1 MKNMKK
7 QDRHGVRT
15 PADLER
21 KYDLGGLGGSNI
33 DMTKIRL
40 EVADMLGDLTA
51 EMQSNFNKRIES
63 LETETDQKI
72 ADAVALYVKTSDFD
86 VYKASVDAILLSYEQ
101 TLSTILQDIATATNE
116 RASITQAV
124 DALSDEVEALSG
136 EVDDLKGS
144 SFDATSV
151 ESVEQT
157 TTSTEDG
164 GTNIL
169 TVTLSDGRSS
179 EFSVRNG
186 NKGSKGDIGDKGDK
200 GDRGEQGVQGER
212 GEQGEQGVQG
222 LKGDKGDKGDR
233 GESGVYV
240 GGGEMPAD
248 CNVQIDVTA
257 DPSNH
262 PSCIL
267 LPVGTDLD
275 TVTGLN
281 RYVSETVS
289 GDNYAHCPTTSGTFH
304 LLVESCGNEGQ
315 LLQRLTY
322 SNKTKGKTWERVLYG
337 GTWGEW
343 VRVNDYGGTL
353 LWEGVWY
360 MNASHTVN
368 LSEAVSKQKNGIV
381 LVFSE
386 YSGGELNTAFQTFFI
401 PKMQVSMFPSG
412 ARYSFLLTTSKF
424 GYVGTKDLTI
434 TDTQIVGSADNNTT
448 GTGTAGI
455 TFTNNRFCLRH
466 VIGV

>member
-7 QDRHGVRT
+7 QDRQGVRT

-21 KYDLGGLGGSNI
+21 KYDLSGLGGGNI

-40 EVADMLGDLTA
+40 EVSDMIGDMTSD
-51 EMQSNFNKRIES
+51 MQESINRRIDAVTE
-63 LETETDQKI
+63 ETDQKI
-72 ADAVALYVKTSDFD
+72 AAAIADFVKTSDYD
-86 VYKASVDAILLSYEQ
+86 SYKESINAILDQ
-101 TLSTILQDIATATNE
+101 HTQNITVILKDIETATRE

-124 DALSDEVEALSG
+124 DALSKSVTDLSAELDALAQG
-136 EVDDLKGS
+136 GGGNGS
-144 SFDATSV
+144 
-151 ESVEQT
+151 
-157 TTSTEDG
+157 
-164 GTNIL
+164 IYI
-169 TVTLSDGRSS
+169 
-179 EFSVRNG
+179 
-186 NKGSKGDIGDKGDK
+186 GS
-200 GDRGEQGVQGER
+200 
-212 GEQGEQGVQG
+212 
-222 LKGDKGDKGDR
+222 
-233 GESGVYV
+233 
-240 GGGEMPAD
+240 GEMPD
-248 CNVQIDVTA
+248 GCNVQIDVKA

-262 PSCIL
+262 PSCIV

-304 LLVESCGNEGQ
+304 LLVESCGNTGQ
-315 LLQRLTY
+315 IIQRLTY
-322 SNKTKGKTWERVLYG
+322 SNKTKGKTWERVFYN

-343 VRVNDYGGTL
+343 IRVTDYGGTL

-412 ARYSFLLTTSKF
+412 ARYSFMLTTSKF

-434 TDTQIVGSADNNTT
+434 TDTQITGSADNTAT